1 MWINPLISLLFVLIS
16 SFYLRLVLP
25 SRLVHLAFH
34 VKRPYRL
41 ILLHFINWIMLEER
55 YDIAPCALLLLRSK

>member
-25 SRLVHLAFH
+25 SRLVPLAFH

-41 ILLHFINWIMLEER
+41 ILLHFIN
-55 YDIAPCALLLLRSK
+55 